1 MEQEVGRHL
10 LARPISTLHQPGKP
24 RIRRITSAQ
33 LFDSSSSNPRLLRV
47 PSSFQKHSNA
57 AFILKLARNVS
68 ITGLSMETLSLV
80 PLLFFWISHKS
91 LPYACLPF
99 QRDSAHNIQLSI
111 RSMSAPNHLIE
122 TILVF
127 GDDSTMPY
135 IEEQVTHPRNL
146 IPAEAELQLI
156 LLEWEAVTQDSKK
169 S

>member
-1 MEQEVGRHL
+1 
-10 LARPISTLHQPGKP
+10 
-24 RIRRITSAQ
+24 
-33 LFDSSSSNPRLLRV
+33 
-47 PSSFQKHSNA
+47 
-57 AFILKLARNVS
+57 
-68 ITGLSMETLSLV
+68 
-80 PLLFFWISHKS
+80 
-91 LPYACLPF
+91 
-99 QRDSAHNIQLSI
+99 
-111 RSMSAPNHLIE
+111 MSAPNHLIE